1 MYPASDWSILL
12 RATMDISAHA
22 FSLADRPQRGRSGHQ
37 CSHAPGRPI
46 LHLYL
51 SLSQTSAGKLSYVID
66 SSSSFALSCSFVRA
80 WRPFLRPDLR
90 GHGRA
95 ARRGGQG
102 WPSHRPCLL
111 LPCYALYEVFEV
123 KRYFTAFFIFFIT
136 VSLFD
141 LESRFFAPT
150 HTCWKP
156 TRAGVRASRRSV
168 LTSARSFPG
177 RALTA
182 PSTSARL
189 LGSG

>member
-66 SSSSFALSCSFVRA
+66 SYVIDSSSSFALSCSFVRA

-90 GHGRA
+90 ATDAPRAGAVKAGRGTGLASFFHA
-95 ARRGGQG
+95 ARPRLD
-102 WPSHRPCLL
+102 RPKHG
-111 LPCYALYEVFEV
+111 A
-123 KRYFTAFFIFFIT
+123 RIT
-136 VSLFD
+136 LD
-141 LESRFFAPT
+141 
-150 HTCWKP
+150 
-156 TRAGVRASRRSV
+156 G
-168 LTSARSFPG
+168 
-177 RALTA
+177 
-182 PSTSARL
+182 
-189 LGSG
+189 